1 MGLRNLTWLQSPISR
16 FYSVPAVL
24 DKPCAYRLTTP
35 FCLRAIVLQQADTC
49 FAKGL
54 AGTVSRRVELRAGQW
69 CCRWCICCLLIRAV
83 FHLSMRGAVGKI
95 IHGHSGKRFL
105 PWCTGCFLICT
116 CSVCIC
122 GVSPGLFAKT
132 VGSQARQ
139 NHCLFLWHKGSA
151 DTWEMAQSQMR

>member
-1 MGLRNLTWLQSPISR
+1 MGLRNLTWLQSPVSR

-54 AGTVSRRVELRAGQW
+54 AGTVSRRAELRAGQW

-105 PWCTGCFLICT
+105 PWCTAVFLSALAVYASVAYHLVCLQKQLGVRPGRTTVCF
-116 CSVCIC
+116 C
-122 GVSPGLFAKT
+122 GIKGLQTLGK
-132 VGSQARQ
+132 
-139 NHCLFLWHKGSA
+139 WHSLK
-151 DTWEMAQSQMR
+151 